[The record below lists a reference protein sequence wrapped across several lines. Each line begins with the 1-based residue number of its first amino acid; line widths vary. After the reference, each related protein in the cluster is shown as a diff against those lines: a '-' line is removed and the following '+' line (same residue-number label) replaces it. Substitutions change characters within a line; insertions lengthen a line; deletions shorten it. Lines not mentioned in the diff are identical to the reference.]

1 MVDESLLNEK
11 RDRVRRRGVASRHVT
26 FGLDRGVVVGTLW
39 LDFAAGVGM
48 PNVMFHALRHTH
60 ASQLIDEGVDIITS
74 GKRLGGRRAG
84 HYPAYLRARVPQ
96 GRRQGG
102 GRDQRGAE
110 SIA

>member
-60 ASQLIDEGVDIITS
+60 ASQLIDEGVNIVIS
-74 GKRLGGRRAG
+74 GKRLGDAEPDVTLRISAHMFRKDDGKAAG
-84 HYPAYLRARVPQ
+84 AINAALNQ
-96 GRRQGG
+96 
-102 GRDQRGAE
+102 
-110 SIA
+110 

>member
-1 MVDESLLNEK
+1 MVDESLPNEK
-11 RDRVRRRGVASRHVT
+11 RDRVRRRGVTWRRVT

-60 ASQLIDEGVDIITS
+60 ASQLIDEGVDIITAS
-74 GKRLGGRRAG
+74 AWGDAE
-84 HYPAYLRARVPQ
+84 PDITLRICAHVPQ